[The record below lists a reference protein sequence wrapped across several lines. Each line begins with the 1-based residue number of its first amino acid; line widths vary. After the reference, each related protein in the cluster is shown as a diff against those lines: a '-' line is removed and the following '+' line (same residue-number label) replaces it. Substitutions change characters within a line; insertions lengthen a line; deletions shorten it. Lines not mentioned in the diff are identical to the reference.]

1 MMEKVTW
8 TARILPG
15 MLEEYVKR
23 HDEIW
28 PEMSAVLNAAGI
40 RNYSIWQAGD
50 RLFGYY
56 ECDSAAR
63 AAQVQAAS
71 PVVARW
77 NVYMQDVMEM
87 EKDPASGSPLQLR
100 QVFEHQG
107 EAGR

>member
-1 MMEKVTW
+1 MDKVTW

-15 MLEEYVKR
+15 MLAEYVRR

-28 PEMSAVLNAAGI
+28 PEMTALLNEAGI

-56 ECDSAAR
+56 ECDSAQR
-63 AAQVQAAS
+63 ALKVQAES

-87 EKDPASGSPLQLR
+87 EKDPASGEPMQLR
-100 QVFEHQG
+100 QVFEHKG
-107 EAGR
+107 EKTE